1 MADDINPYRAP
12 TAAVADVAQDA
23 RAEEVRET
31 HLSTEASLK
40 SVGLLYYLGTI
51 GLFVSMLAMLASP
64 DDGPGLGLGLVLAA
78 LCAVTLAVAY
88 GLRGLRPW
96 VRVPAIVLTVL
107 GLFNFPVGTL
117 LSGYVL
123 YLLLNA
129 KGRFVLTSE
138 YAQIVAATP
147 HMKYR
152 SSTLV
157 LVLVVVV
164 LVGIVAAILVPL
176 LDA

>member
-23 RAEEVRET
+23 QAEAVRET

-40 SVGLLYYLGTI
+40 SVGLLYYLGAI
-51 GLFVSMLAMLASP
+51 GLFVSTLAMLASP
-64 DDGPGLGLGLVLAA
+64 DEGPGLGLGLVLAA
-78 LCAVTLAVAY
+78 LFAVTLAVAH
-88 GLRGLRPW
+88 GLRGLRAW
-96 VRVPAIVLTVL
+96 VRVPAIVLSVV
-107 GLFNFPVGTL
+107 GLLNFPVGTL
-117 LSGYVL
+117 ISGYVL

-129 KGRFVLTSE
+129 KGRFVLTPE

-152 SSTLV
+152 SSTLLV
-157 LVLVVVV
+157 VLVVVA
-164 LVGIVAAILVPL
+164 LVGIVAAVIIPL
-176 LDA
+176 LQA